1 MREEFLTEELI
12 LFQNSM
18 REVLKHEVV
27 PNHEEWEKN
36 GHVPKDIWLKAGE
49 NDFLGIDVP
58 EKYGGS
64 GIDDFRYNSVVIEE
78 VWRAGTTCLTFSVT
92 NDLVIPYLLRY
103 ANEEQKER
111 WFPKLCSGETISALA
126 MTEPSA
132 GSDFAAIRTTAKLDG
147 NHYILNG
154 QKTFITNGVT
164 SDLVI
169 VACKTNP
176 DAGHKGMSLLI
187 LERGMEGIERGKEFK
202 KIGLKG
208 QDTAELFFTDVK
220 VPKENLLG
228 QENQGFYYMMKNLP
242 QERMSIAV
250 SALAAIET
258 VLDYTIEYCKER
270 KAFGQPIGNF
280 QNSRFKLAEMKTEA
294 EIGRIYID
302 DCIKKLNE
310 KKLTPEQG
318 AMAKWWA
325 SDLQVRVA
333 DQCLQLHGVYGYI
346 LEYPIARAFVD
357 ARIQP
362 IWGGTNEIMKEI
374 IGRSLGL

>member
-1 MREEFLTEELI
+1 MRVEFLNEELI
-12 LFQNSM
+12 MFQNSM
-18 REVLKHEVV
+18 REFLKHEVV
-27 PNHEEWEKN
+27 PNHEEWEKD

-49 NDFLGIDVP
+49 NNFLGIDVP
-58 EKYGGS
+58 EKFGGS

-310 KKLTPEQG
+310 KKLTAEQG

-333 DQCLQLHGVYGYI
+333 DQCLQLHGGYGYI
-346 LEYPIARAFVD
+346 LEYPIARAFAD

>member
-1 MREEFLTEELI
+1 MREEFLNEELI
-12 LFQNSM
+12 MFQNSM
-18 REVLKHEVV
+18 REFLKHEVV
-27 PNHEEWEKN
+27 PNHEEWEKD

-176 DAGHKGMSLLI
+176 DAGHKGMSLLV

-333 DQCLQLHGVYGYI
+333 DQCLQLHGGYGYI
-346 LEYPIARAFVD
+346 LEYPIARAFAD

>member
-1 MREEFLTEELI
+1 MREELLNEELMM
-12 LFQNSM
+12 FQGSM
-18 REVLKHEVV
+18 REFLKREVV
-27 PNHEEWEKN
+27 PNHEQWEKD

-49 NDFLGIDVP
+49 NNFLGIDVP

-103 ANEEQKER
+103 ANEQQKER
-111 WFPKLCSGETISALA
+111 WFPKLCSGEIISALG

-147 NHYILNG
+147 NNYILNG

-176 DAGHKGMSLLI
+176 DAGHKGMSLLV
-187 LERGMEGIERGKEFK
+187 LERGMEGFERGKEFK

-208 QDTAELFFTDVK
+208 QDTAELFFTDVR

-250 SALAAIET
+250 SALAAVET

-270 KAFGQPIGNF
+270 KAFGQPIGKF

-318 AMAKWWA
+318 AMAKWWS

-333 DQCLQLHGVYGYI
+333 DQCLQLHGGYGYI
-346 LEYPIARAFVD
+346 LEYPIARAFTD

>member
-1 MREEFLTEELI
+1 MREELLNEELI
-12 LFQNSM
+12 MFQDSM
-18 REVLKHEVV
+18 REFLKREVV
-27 PNHEEWEKN
+27 PNHEQWEKD

-49 NDFLGIDVP
+49 NNFLGIDVP
-58 EKYGGS
+58 EKFGGS

-103 ANEEQKER
+103 ANDEQKER

-228 QENQGFYYMMKNLP
+228 QENQGFYYMMNNLP

-310 KKLTPEQG
+310 KKLTAEQG

-333 DQCLQLHGVYGYI
+333 DQCLQLHGGYGYI
-346 LEYPIARAFVD
+346 LEYPIARAFAD

>member
-1 MREEFLTEELI
+1 MREEFLNEELI
-12 LFQNSM
+12 MFQNSM
-18 REVLKHEVV
+18 REFLKHEVV
-27 PNHEEWEKN
+27 PNHEEWEKD

-49 NDFLGIDVP
+49 NNFLGIDVP

-333 DQCLQLHGVYGYI
+333 DQCLQLHGGYGYI
-346 LEYPIARAFVD
+346 LEYPIARAFAD

>member
-1 MREEFLTEELI
+1 MREEFLNEELI
-12 LFQNSM
+12 MFQNSM
-18 REVLKHEVV
+18 REFLKHEVV
-27 PNHEEWEKN
+27 PNHEEWEKD

-103 ANEEQKER
+103 ANEVQKER

-333 DQCLQLHGVYGYI
+333 DQCLQLHGGYGYI
-346 LEYPIARAFVD
+346 LEYPIARAFAD

>member
-1 MREEFLTEELI
+1 MREEFLNEELI
-12 LFQNSM
+12 MFQNSM
-18 REVLKHEVV
+18 REFLKHEVV
-27 PNHEEWEKN
+27 PNHEEWEKD

-49 NDFLGIDVP
+49 NNFLGIDVP

-103 ANEEQKER
+103 ANDEQKER

-176 DAGHKGMSLLI
+176 DAGHKGMSLLV

-258 VLDYTIEYCKER
+258 VLDYTIEYCKDR

-333 DQCLQLHGVYGYI
+333 DQCLQLHGGYGYI
-346 LEYPIARAFVD
+346 LEYPIARAFAD

-374 IGRSLGL
+374 IGRLLGL

>member
-1 MREEFLTEELI
+1 MREEFLNEELI
-12 LFQNSM
+12 MFQNSM
-18 REVLKHEVV
+18 REFLKHEVV
-27 PNHEEWEKN
+27 PNHEEWEKD

-49 NDFLGIDVP
+49 NNFLGIDVP

-103 ANEEQKER
+103 ANDEQKER

-176 DAGHKGMSLLI
+176 DAGHKGMSLLV

-258 VLDYTIEYCKER
+258 VLDYTIKYCKER
-270 KAFGQPIGNF
+270 KAFGKPIGNF

-310 KKLTPEQG
+310 KKLTAEQG

-333 DQCLQLHGVYGYI
+333 DQCLQLHGGYGYI

>member
-1 MREEFLTEELI
+1 M
-12 LFQNSM
+12 
-18 REVLKHEVV
+18 
-27 PNHEEWEKN
+27 
-36 GHVPKDIWLKAGE
+36 
-49 NDFLGIDVP
+49 
-58 EKYGGS
+58 
-64 GIDDFRYNSVVIEE
+64 
-78 VWRAGTTCLTFSVT
+78 T

-176 DAGHKGMSLLI
+176 DAGHKGMSLLV

-242 QERMSIAV
+242 QERISIAV

-333 DQCLQLHGVYGYI
+333 DQCLQLHGGYGYI
-346 LEYPIARAFVD
+346 LEYPIARAFAD

>member
-1 MREEFLTEELI
+1 MREEFLNEELI
-12 LFQNSM
+12 MFQNSM
-18 REVLKHEVV
+18 REFLKHEVV
-27 PNHEEWEKN
+27 PNHEEWEKD

-49 NDFLGIDVP
+49 NNFLGIDVP

-228 QENQGFYYMMKNLP
+228 QENQGFYYMMQNLP

-333 DQCLQLHGVYGYI
+333 DQCLQLHGGYGYI
-346 LEYPIARAFVD
+346 LEYPIARAFTD

>member
-1 MREEFLTEELI
+1 MREELLNEELI
-12 LFQNSM
+12 MFQDSM
-18 REVLKHEVV
+18 REFLKHEVV
-27 PNHEEWEKN
+27 PNHEEWEKD

-49 NDFLGIDVP
+49 NNFLGIDVP

-103 ANEEQKER
+103 ANDEQKER

-333 DQCLQLHGVYGYI
+333 DQCLQLHGGYGYI
-346 LEYPIARAFVD
+346 LEYPIARAFAD

>member
-1 MREEFLTEELI
+1 MREEFLNEELI
-12 LFQNSM
+12 MFQNSM
-18 REVLKHEVV
+18 REFLKHEVV
-27 PNHEEWEKN
+27 PNHEEWEKD

-49 NDFLGIDVP
+49 NNFLGIDVP

-228 QENQGFYYMMKNLP
+228 QENQGFYYMMKTLP

-310 KKLTPEQG
+310 KKLTSEQG

-333 DQCLQLHGVYGYI
+333 DQCLQLHGGYGYI
-346 LEYPIARAFVD
+346 LEYPIARAFAD

>member
-1 MREEFLTEELI
+1 MREEFLNEELI
-12 LFQNSM
+12 MFQNSM
-18 REVLKHEVV
+18 REFLKHEVV
-27 PNHEEWEKN
+27 PNHEEWEKD

-49 NDFLGIDVP
+49 NNFLGIDVP

-176 DAGHKGMSLLI
+176 DAGHKGMSLLV

-270 KAFGQPIGNF
+270 KAFGKPIGNF

-333 DQCLQLHGVYGYI
+333 DQCLQLHGGYGYI
-346 LEYPIARAFVD
+346 LEYPIARAFAD

>member
-1 MREEFLTEELI
+1 MREEFLNEELI
-12 LFQNSM
+12 MFQNSM
-18 REVLKHEVV
+18 REFLKHEVV
-27 PNHEEWEKN
+27 PNHEQWEKD

-49 NDFLGIDVP
+49 NNFLGIDVP

-103 ANEEQKER
+103 ANEEQKKR

-310 KKLTPEQG
+310 KKLTAEQG

-333 DQCLQLHGVYGYI
+333 DQCLQLHGGYGYI
-346 LEYPIARAFVD
+346 LEYPIARAFAD

>member
-1 MREEFLTEELI
+1 MREEFLNEELI
-12 LFQNSM
+12 MFQNSM
-18 REVLKHEVV
+18 REFLKHEVV
-27 PNHEEWEKN
+27 PNHEEWEKD

-310 KKLTPEQG
+310 KKLTAEQG

-333 DQCLQLHGVYGYI
+333 DQCLQLHGGYGYI
-346 LEYPIARAFVD
+346 LEYPIARAFAD

>member
-1 MREEFLTEELI
+1 MREEFLNEELI
-12 LFQNSM
+12 MFQNSM
-18 REVLKHEVV
+18 REFLKHEVV
-27 PNHEEWEKN
+27 PNHEEWEKD

-49 NDFLGIDVP
+49 NNFLGIDVP

-228 QENQGFYYMMKNLP
+228 QENQGFYYMMNNLP

-333 DQCLQLHGVYGYI
+333 DQCLQLHGGYGYI
-346 LEYPIARAFVD
+346 LEYPIARAFAD

>member
-1 MREEFLTEELI
+1 MREEFLNEELI
-12 LFQNSM
+12 MFQNSM
-18 REVLKHEVV
+18 REFLKHEVV
-27 PNHEEWEKN
+27 PNHEEWEKD

-49 NDFLGIDVP
+49 NNFLGIDVP

-310 KKLTPEQG
+310 KKLTAEQG

-333 DQCLQLHGVYGYI
+333 DQCLQLHGGYGYI
-346 LEYPIARAFVD
+346 LEYPIARAFAD

>member
-1 MREEFLTEELI
+1 MREEFLNEELI
-12 LFQNSM
+12 MFQNSM
-18 REVLKHEVV
+18 REFLKHEVV
-27 PNHEEWEKN
+27 PNHEEWEKD

-333 DQCLQLHGVYGYI
+333 DQCLQLHGGYGYI
-346 LEYPIARAFVD
+346 LEYPIARAFTD
-357 ARIQP
+357 ARIHP

>member
-1 MREEFLTEELI
+1 MREEFLNEELI
-12 LFQNSM
+12 MFQNSM
-18 REVLKHEVV
+18 REFLKHEVL
-27 PNHEEWEKN
+27 PNHEEWEKD

-49 NDFLGIDVP
+49 NNFLGIDVP

-333 DQCLQLHGVYGYI
+333 DQCLQLHGGYGYI
-346 LEYPIARAFVD
+346 LEYPIARAFAD

>member
-1 MREEFLTEELI
+1 MREEFLNEELI
-12 LFQNSM
+12 MFQNSM
-18 REVLKHEVV
+18 REFLKHEVV
-27 PNHEEWEKN
+27 PNHEEWEKD

-64 GIDDFRYNSVVIEE
+64 GIDDFRYNSGVIEE

-333 DQCLQLHGVYGYI
+333 DQCLQLHGGYGYI

>member
-1 MREEFLTEELI
+1 MREELLNEELMM
-12 LFQNSM
+12 FQGSI
-18 REVLKHEVV
+18 REFLKREVV
-27 PNHEEWEKN
+27 PNHEQWEKD

-49 NDFLGIDVP
+49 NNFLGIDVP

-103 ANEEQKER
+103 ANKEQKKR
-111 WFPKLCSGETISALA
+111 WLPKICSGETISALG

-147 NHYILNG
+147 NHYIVNG

-169 VACKTNP
+169 VACKTTP
-176 DAGHKGMSLLI
+176 DAGHKGMSLLV
-187 LERGMEGIERGKEFK
+187 LERGMEGFERGKVFK

-228 QENQGFYYMMKNLP
+228 QENQAFYYMMKNLP
-242 QERMSIAV
+242 QERMTIAV

-294 EIGRIYID
+294 EIGRIFID

-325 SDLQVRVA
+325 SDLHVRVA
-333 DQCLQLHGVYGYI
+333 DQCLQLHGGYGYI

>member
-1 MREEFLTEELI
+1 MREEFLNEELI
-12 LFQNSM
+12 MFQNSM
-18 REVLKHEVV
+18 REFLKHEVV
-27 PNHEEWEKN
+27 PNHEQWEKD

-49 NDFLGIDVP
+49 NNFLGIDVP

-333 DQCLQLHGVYGYI
+333 DQCLQLHGGYGYI
-346 LEYPIARAFVD
+346 LEYPIARAFAD

>member
-1 MREEFLTEELI
+1 MREEFLNEELI
-12 LFQNSM
+12 MFQNSM
-18 REVLKHEVV
+18 REFLKHEVV
-27 PNHEEWEKN
+27 PNHEEWEKD

-310 KKLTPEQG
+310 KKLTAEQG

-333 DQCLQLHGVYGYI
+333 DQCLQLHGGYGYI

>member
-1 MREEFLTEELI
+1 LREEFLNEELI
-12 LFQNSM
+12 MFQNSM
-18 REVLKHEVV
+18 REFLKHEVV
-27 PNHEEWEKN
+27 PNHEEWEKD

-310 KKLTPEQG
+310 KKLTSEQG

-333 DQCLQLHGVYGYI
+333 DQCLQLHGGYGYI
-346 LEYPIARAFVD
+346 LEYPIARAFAD